1 MTKRRLK
8 IRPVLIALNVS
19 LLIIIA
25 LFYTFRLVKY
35 YLKENGHKDAD
46 TTTLLVDELIKKQSY
61 VDQTKGLVHDK
72 NASIYRYIGKVEDN
86 YLEYSGILFRI
97 VGIDK
102 DNNIKAISDSN
113 LTLMYSGL
121 EKGFD
126 KSYVYK
132 WLNKSDEKYSGI
144 FENNMGSTDKYLTN
158 TYLCDDVVSD
168 LKDINCEKNNNALK
182 ITLLSLYDYAS
193 AGGKESYLNNGESYY
208 LSTIDDKN
216 NNYFINTTGDVGLNK
231 ISSKIYGVRPVITI
245 KNDVALMHG
254 DGSKTSPYAVIEK
267 SISKLSDVYISK
279 YINYSGSTYRVIST
293 GENVKIALSDNIKDG
308 DKYLEKTFGGKNNI
322 YSTTKKTIGEYLN
335 NTYYKSIKNNDLI
348 VKSSYG
354 IGSNTLDNL
363 DYTAVYS
370 KTDTFNI
377 GMLTLGDMFIS
388 DTKNV
393 LTMNRGIE
401 SSMIINVINK
411 DGNVFGDL
419 IASKYEVRPTMYLK
433 GDISIVSGDGSIDS
447 PYELGVNN
455 EEKAKEDS
463 NIQTF
468 QIDEEAFL
476 Y

>member
-8 IRPVLIALNVS
+8 IRPVLITLNVS

-144 FENNMGSTDKYLTN
+144 FENNMDSTDKYLTN

-168 LKDINCEKNNNALK
+168 LKNINCEKNNNALK

-293 GENVKIALSDNIKDG
+293 GENVKIALSNNIKDG

-370 KTDTFNI
+370 KTNTFNI

-433 GDISIVSGDGSIDS
+433 GDIDIVSGDGSISS

-455 EEKAKEDS
+455 EEKAKEK
-463 NIQTF
+463 
-468 QIDEEAFL
+468 
-476 Y
+476 

>member
-25 LFYTFRLVKY
+25 LFYIFRLVKY
-35 YLKENGHKDAD
+35 YLKENGHKDAN

-144 FENNMGSTDKYLTN
+144 FENNMDSTDKYLTN

-168 LKDINCEKNNNALK
+168 LKNINCEKNNNALK

-267 SISKLSDVYISK
+267 SISKLSDVYVSK
-279 YINYSGSTYRVIST
+279 YINYSGNTYRVIST

-308 DKYLEKTFGGKNNI
+308 DKYLEKIFGGKNNI

-370 KTDTFNI
+370 KTNTFNI

-455 EEKAKEDS
+455 EEKAKE
-463 NIQTF
+463 
-468 QIDEEAFL
+468 E
-476 Y
+476 

>member
-8 IRPVLIALNVS
+8 IRPVLITLNVS

-72 NASIYRYIGKVEDN
+72 DAGIYRYIGKVEDN

-144 FENNMGSTDKYLTN
+144 FENNMDSTDKYLTN

-168 LKDINCEKNNNALK
+168 LKNINCEKNNNVDK

-370 KTDTFNI
+370 KTNTFNI

-455 EEKAKEDS
+455 EEKAKE
-463 NIQTF
+463 
-468 QIDEEAFL
+468 E
-476 Y
+476 

>member
-8 IRPVLIALNVS
+8 IRPVLITLNVS

-144 FENNMGSTDKYLTN
+144 FENNMDSTDKYLTN

-168 LKDINCEKNNNALK
+168 LKNINCEKNNNALK

-267 SISKLSDVYISK
+267 TISKLSDVYISK
-279 YINYSGSTYRVIST
+279 YINYSGNTYRVIST
-293 GENVKIALSDNIKDG
+293 GENVKIA
-308 DKYLEKTFGGKNNI
+308 
-322 YSTTKKTIGEYLN
+322 
-335 NTYYKSIKNNDLI
+335 LI

-370 KTDTFNI
+370 KTNTFNI

-455 EEKAKEDS
+455 EEKAKE
-463 NIQTF
+463 
-468 QIDEEAFL
+468 E
-476 Y
+476 

>member
-8 IRPVLIALNVS
+8 IRPVLITLNVS

-126 KSYVYK
+126 KSYIYK

-144 FENNMGSTDKYLTN
+144 FENNMDSTDKYLTN

-168 LKDINCEKNNNALK
+168 LKNINCEKNNNALK

-193 AGGKESYLNNGESYY
+193 AGGKESYLNNGESY
-208 LSTIDDKN
+208 
-216 NNYFINTTGDVGLNK
+216 
-231 ISSKIYGVRPVITI
+231 
-245 KNDVALMHG
+245 
-254 DGSKTSPYAVIEK
+254 
-267 SISKLSDVYISK
+267 
-279 YINYSGSTYRVIST
+279 
-293 GENVKIALSDNIKDG
+293 
-308 DKYLEKTFGGKNNI
+308 
-322 YSTTKKTIGEYLN
+322 
-335 NTYYKSIKNNDLI
+335 
-348 VKSSYG
+348 
-354 IGSNTLDNL
+354 
-363 DYTAVYS
+363 
-370 KTDTFNI
+370 
-377 GMLTLGDMFIS
+377 
-388 DTKNV
+388 
-393 LTMNRGIE
+393 
-401 SSMIINVINK
+401 
-411 DGNVFGDL
+411 
-419 IASKYEVRPTMYLK
+419 
-433 GDISIVSGDGSIDS
+433 
-447 PYELGVNN
+447 
-455 EEKAKEDS
+455 
-463 NIQTF
+463 
-468 QIDEEAFL
+468 
-476 Y
+476 

>member
-144 FENNMGSTDKYLTN
+144 FENNMDSTDKYLTN

-168 LKDINCEKNNNALK
+168 LKNINCEKNNNALK

-447 PYELGVNN
+447 PYELGVSN
-455 EEKAKEDS
+455 EEKAKEK
-463 NIQTF
+463 
-468 QIDEEAFL
+468 
-476 Y
+476 

>member
-8 IRPVLIALNVS
+8 IRPVLITLNVA

-72 NASIYRYIGKVEDN
+72 DAGIYRYIGKVEDN

-97 VGIDK
+97 IGIDK
-102 DNNIKAISDSN
+102 DNNIKVISDGN

-144 FENNMGSTDKYLTN
+144 FENNMDSTDKYLTN
-158 TYLCDDVVSD
+158 TYLCDDAISD
-168 LKDINCEKNNNALK
+168 LKNINCEKNNNALK

-208 LSTIDDKN
+208 LSTTDDKN

-231 ISSKIYGVRPVITI
+231 ISTKIYGVRPVITI

-267 SISKLSDVYISK
+267 TVNKLSDVYVSK
-279 YINYSGSTYRVIST
+279 YINYSGSTYRVIRT
-293 GENVKIALSDNIKDG
+293 GENVKVALSDNIKNKG
-308 DKYLEKTFGGKNNI
+308 KYLEKTFGGKNNT
-322 YSTTKKTIGEYLN
+322 YSTSKNTIGEYLN
-335 NTYYKSIKNNDLI
+335 NTYYKSLKNNDLI

-370 KTDTFNI
+370 KTKTFNI

-401 SSMIINVINK
+401 SNMIINVINK

-433 GDISIVSGDGSIDS
+433 GDIDIVSGDGSISS

-455 EEKAKEDS
+455 EEKAKE
-463 NIQTF
+463 
-468 QIDEEAFL
+468 E
-476 Y
+476 

>member
-8 IRPVLIALNVS
+8 IRPVLITLNVS

-61 VDQTKGLVHDK
+61 VDQTKGLVYDK

-144 FENNMGSTDKYLTN
+144 FENNMDSTDKYLTN

-168 LKDINCEKNNNALK
+168 LKNINCEKNNNVDK

-279 YINYSGSTYRVIST
+279 YINYSGNTYRVIST

-370 KTDTFNI
+370 KTNTFNI

-433 GDISIVSGDGSIDS
+433 GDINIVSGDGSIDS

-455 EEKAKEDS
+455 EEKAKE
-463 NIQTF
+463 
-468 QIDEEAFL
+468 E
-476 Y
+476 

>member
-8 IRPVLIALNVS
+8 IRPVLITLNVS

-144 FENNMGSTDKYLTN
+144 FENNMDSTDKYLTN

-168 LKDINCEKNNNALK
+168 LKNINCEKNNNALK

-279 YINYSGSTYRVIST
+279 YINYSGNTYRVIST
-293 GENVKIALSDNIKDG
+293 GENVKIALSDNIKNG
-308 DKYLEKTFGGKNNI
+308 NKYLEKTFGGKNNI

-370 KTDTFNI
+370 KTNTFNI

-433 GDISIVSGDGSIDS
+433 GNINIVSGDGSIDS

-455 EEKAKEDS
+455 EEKAKE
-463 NIQTF
+463 
-468 QIDEEAFL
+468 E
-476 Y
+476 

>member
-8 IRPVLIALNVS
+8 IRPVLITLNVA

-72 NASIYRYIGKVEDN
+72 DAGIYRYIGKVEDN

-97 VGIDK
+97 IGIDK
-102 DNNIKAISDSN
+102 DNNIKVISDSN

-144 FENNMGSTDKYLTN
+144 FENNMDSTDKYLTN
-158 TYLCDDVVSD
+158 TYLCDDAISD
-168 LKDINCEKNNNALK
+168 LKNINCEKNNNALK

-231 ISSKIYGVRPVITI
+231 ISTKIYGVRPVITI

-267 SISKLSDVYISK
+267 TVNKLSDVYVSK

-293 GENVKIALSDNIKDG
+293 GENVKVALSDNIKNK
-308 DKYLEKTFGGKNNI
+308 DKYLEKTFGGKNNT
-322 YSTTKKTIGEYLN
+322 YSTSKNTIGEYLN
-335 NTYYKSIKNNDLI
+335 NTYYKSLKNNDLI

-370 KTDTFNI
+370 KTKTFNI

-401 SSMIINVINK
+401 SNMIINVINK

-433 GDISIVSGDGSIDS
+433 GDIDIVSGDGSISS

-455 EEKAKEDS
+455 EEKAKE
-463 NIQTF
+463 
-468 QIDEEAFL
+468 E
-476 Y
+476 

>member
-8 IRPVLIALNVS
+8 IRPVLITLNVS

-121 EKGFD
+121 EKEFD

-132 WLNKSDEKYSGI
+132 WLNKSDEKYSGV
-144 FENNMGSTDKYLTN
+144 FENNMDSTDKYLTN

-168 LKDINCEKNNNALK
+168 LKNINCEKNNNALK

-433 GDISIVSGDGSIDS
+433 GNINIVSGDGSIDS

-455 EEKAKEDS
+455 EEKAKE
-463 NIQTF
+463 
-468 QIDEEAFL
+468 E
-476 Y
+476 

>member
-370 KTDTFNI
+370 KTNTFNI

-433 GDISIVSGDGSIDS
+433 GNINIVSGDGSIDS

-455 EEKAKEDS
+455 EEKAKE
-463 NIQTF
+463 
-468 QIDEEAFL
+468 E
-476 Y
+476 

>member
-8 IRPVLIALNVS
+8 IRPVLITLNVS

-144 FENNMGSTDKYLTN
+144 FENNMDSTDKYLTN

-168 LKDINCEKNNNALK
+168 LKNINCEKNNNALK

-245 KNDVALMHG
+245 KNYVALMHG

-267 SISKLSDVYISK
+267 SISKLSDVYVSK
-279 YINYSGSTYRVIST
+279 YINYSGNTYRVIST

-308 DKYLEKTFGGKNNI
+308 DKYLEKIFGGKNNI

-370 KTDTFNI
+370 KTNTFNI

-455 EEKAKEDS
+455 EEKAKE
-463 NIQTF
+463 
-468 QIDEEAFL
+468 E
-476 Y
+476 

>member
-8 IRPVLIALNVS
+8 IRPVLITLNVS

-72 NASIYRYIGKVEDN
+72 DASIYRYIGKVEDN

-144 FENNMGSTDKYLTN
+144 FENNMDSTDKYLTN

-168 LKDINCEKNNNALK
+168 LKNINCEKNNNALK

-279 YINYSGSTYRVIST
+279 YINYSGNTYRVIST

-308 DKYLEKTFGGKNNI
+308 DKYLKKTFGGKNNI

-455 EEKAKEDS
+455 EEKAKEK
-463 NIQTF
+463 
-468 QIDEEAFL
+468 
-476 Y
+476 

>member
-8 IRPVLIALNVS
+8 IRPVLIALNIS

-144 FENNMGSTDKYLTN
+144 FENNMDSTDKYLTN

-168 LKDINCEKNNNALK
+168 LKNINCEKNNNALK

-267 SISKLSDVYISK
+267 TISKLSDVYISK
-279 YINYSGSTYRVIST
+279 YINYSGNTYRVIST

-370 KTDTFNI
+370 KTNTFNI

-433 GDISIVSGDGSIDS
+433 GDINIVSGDGSIDS

-455 EEKAKEDS
+455 EEKAKEK
-463 NIQTF
+463 
-468 QIDEEAFL
+468 
-476 Y
+476 

>member
-8 IRPVLIALNVS
+8 IRPVLITLNVS

-72 NASIYRYIGKVEDN
+72 DASIYRYIGKVEDN

-132 WLNKSDEKYSGI
+132 WLNKSDEKYSGV
-144 FENNMGSTDKYLTN
+144 FENNMDSTDKYLTN

-168 LKDINCEKNNNALK
+168 LKNINCEKNNNVDK

-279 YINYSGSTYRVIST
+279 YINYSGNTYRVIST

-370 KTDTFNI
+370 KTNTFNI

-433 GDISIVSGDGSIDS
+433 GDINIVSGDGSIDS

-455 EEKAKEDS
+455 EEKAKE
-463 NIQTF
+463 
-468 QIDEEAFL
+468 E
-476 Y
+476 

>member
-8 IRPVLIALNVS
+8 IRPVLITLNVS

-144 FENNMGSTDKYLTN
+144 FENNMDSTDKYLTN

-168 LKDINCEKNNNALK
+168 LKNINCEKNNNALK

-208 LSTIDDKN
+208 LSTIDDRN

-267 SISKLSDVYISK
+267 SISKLSDVYVSK
-279 YINYSGSTYRVIST
+279 YINYSGNTYRVIST

-308 DKYLEKTFGGKNNI
+308 DKYLKKTFGGKNNI

-370 KTDTFNI
+370 KTNTFNI

-433 GDISIVSGDGSIDS
+433 GNINIVSGDGSIDS

-455 EEKAKEDS
+455 EEKAKEK
-463 NIQTF
+463 
-468 QIDEEAFL
+468 
-476 Y
+476 

>member
-8 IRPVLIALNVS
+8 IRPVLITLNVS

-144 FENNMGSTDKYLTN
+144 FENNMDSTDKYLTN

-168 LKDINCEKNNNALK
+168 LKNINCEKNNNVDK

-279 YINYSGSTYRVIST
+279 YINYSGNTYRVIST
-293 GENVKIALSDNIKDG
+293 GENVKIALSNNIKDG

-370 KTDTFNI
+370 KTNTFNI

-433 GDISIVSGDGSIDS
+433 GDINIVSGDGSIDS

-455 EEKAKEDS
+455 EEKAKE
-463 NIQTF
+463 
-468 QIDEEAFL
+468 E
-476 Y
+476 

>member
-8 IRPVLIALNVS
+8 IRPVLITLNVS

-46 TTTLLVDELIKKQSY
+46 TTMLLVDELIKKQSY

-72 NASIYRYIGKVEDN
+72 KASIYRYIGKVEDN

-132 WLNKSDEKYSGI
+132 WLNKSDEKYSGV
-144 FENNMGSTDKYLTN
+144 FENNMDSTDKYLTN

-168 LKDINCEKNNNALK
+168 LKNINCEKNNNVDK

-231 ISSKIYGVRPVITI
+231 ISTKIYGVRPVITI
-245 KNDVALMHG
+245 KNDTALMHG

-370 KTDTFNI
+370 KTNTFNI

-401 SSMIINVINK
+401 SNMIINVINK
-411 DGNVFGDL
+411 DGNIFGDL

-433 GDISIVSGDGSIDS
+433 GDIDIVSGDGSISS

-455 EEKAKEDS
+455 EEKAKEK
-463 NIQTF
+463 
-468 QIDEEAFL
+468 
-476 Y
+476 

>member
-144 FENNMGSTDKYLTN
+144 FENNMDSTDKYLTN
-158 TYLCDDVVSD
+158 TYLCDDVISD
-168 LKDINCEKNNNALK
+168 LKNINCEKNNNALK

-370 KTDTFNI
+370 KTNTFNI

-433 GDISIVSGDGSIDS
+433 GNINIVSGDGSIDS

-455 EEKAKEDS
+455 EEKAKE
-463 NIQTF
+463 
-468 QIDEEAFL
+468 E
-476 Y
+476 

>member
-8 IRPVLIALNVS
+8 IRPVLITLNVS

-46 TTTLLVDELIKKQSY
+46 TTILLVDELIKKQSY

-72 NASIYRYIGKVEDN
+72 KASIYRYIGKVEDN

-132 WLNKSDEKYSGI
+132 WLNKSDEKYSGV
-144 FENNMGSTDKYLTN
+144 FENNMDSTDKYLTN

-168 LKDINCEKNNNALK
+168 LKNINCEKNNNALK

-267 SISKLSDVYISK
+267 SISKLSDVYVSK
-279 YINYSGSTYRVIST
+279 YINYSGNTYRVIST

-322 YSTTKKTIGEYLN
+322 YSTSKNTIGEYLN

-433 GDISIVSGDGSIDS
+433 GDIDIVSGDGSISS

-455 EEKAKEDS
+455 EEKAKEK
-463 NIQTF
+463 
-468 QIDEEAFL
+468 
-476 Y
+476 

>member
-8 IRPVLIALNVS
+8 IRPVLITLNVS

-72 NASIYRYIGKVEDN
+72 DASIYRYIGKVEDN

-132 WLNKSDEKYSGI
+132 WLNKGDEKYSGI
-144 FENNMGSTDKYLTN
+144 FENNMDSTDKYLTN

-168 LKDINCEKNNNALK
+168 LKNINCEKNNNALK

-245 KNDVALMHG
+245 KNNVALMHG
-254 DGSKTSPYAVIEK
+254 DGSKNSPYAVIEK

-370 KTDTFNI
+370 KTNTFNI

-433 GDISIVSGDGSIDS
+433 GDINIVSGDGSIDS

-455 EEKAKEDS
+455 EEKAKE
-463 NIQTF
+463 
-468 QIDEEAFL
+468 E
-476 Y
+476 

>member
-8 IRPVLIALNVS
+8 IRPVLITLNVS

-102 DNNIKAISDSN
+102 ENNIKAISDSN

-144 FENNMGSTDKYLTN
+144 FENNMDSTDKYLTN

-168 LKDINCEKNNNALK
+168 LKNINCEKNNNALK

-267 SISKLSDVYISK
+267 TVSKLSNVYVSK
-279 YINYSGSTYRVIST
+279 YINYSGSTYRIIST
-293 GENVKIALSDNIKDG
+293 GENVKVALSDNIKDG

-370 KTDTFNI
+370 KTNTFNI

-433 GDISIVSGDGSIDS
+433 GDINIVSGDGSIDS

-455 EEKAKEDS
+455 EEKAKE
-463 NIQTF
+463 
-468 QIDEEAFL
+468 E
-476 Y
+476 

>member
-144 FENNMGSTDKYLTN
+144 FENNMDSTDKYLTN
-158 TYLCDDVVSD
+158 TYLCDDVISD
-168 LKDINCEKNNNALK
+168 LKNINCEKNNNALK

-267 SISKLSDVYISK
+267 TISKLSDVYISK
-279 YINYSGSTYRVIST
+279 YINYSGNTYRVIST

-370 KTDTFNI
+370 KTNTFNI

-447 PYELGVNN
+447 PYELGVSN
-455 EEKAKEDS
+455 EEKAKEK
-463 NIQTF
+463 
-468 QIDEEAFL
+468 
-476 Y
+476 

>member
-8 IRPVLIALNVS
+8 IRPVLITLNVS

-46 TTTLLVDELIKKQSY
+46 TTILLVDELIKKQSY

-144 FENNMGSTDKYLTN
+144 FENNMDSTDKYLTN

-168 LKDINCEKNNNALK
+168 LKNINCEKNNNVDK

-231 ISSKIYGVRPVITI
+231 ISTKIYGVRPVITI

-267 SISKLSDVYISK
+267 IISKLSDVYISK

-370 KTDTFNI
+370 KTNTFNI

-455 EEKAKEDS
+455 EEKAKE
-463 NIQTF
+463 
-468 QIDEEAFL
+468 E
-476 Y
+476 

>member
-8 IRPVLIALNVS
+8 IRPVLITLNVS

-46 TTTLLVDELIKKQSY
+46 TTILLVDELIKKQSY

-72 NASIYRYIGKVEDN
+72 NAGIYRYIGKVEDN

-132 WLNKSDEKYSGI
+132 WLNKSDEKYSGV
-144 FENNMGSTDKYLTN
+144 FENNMDSTDKYLTN

-168 LKDINCEKNNNALK
+168 LKNINCEKNNNALK

-401 SSMIINVINK
+401 SNMIINVINK
-411 DGNVFGDL
+411 DGNIFGDL

-433 GDISIVSGDGSIDS
+433 GDIDIVSGDGSISS

-455 EEKAKEDS
+455 EEKAKEK
-463 NIQTF
+463 
-468 QIDEEAFL
+468 
-476 Y
+476 

>member
-8 IRPVLIALNVS
+8 IRPVLITLNVS

-144 FENNMGSTDKYLTN
+144 FENNMDSTDKYLTN

-168 LKDINCEKNNNALK
+168 LKNINCEKNNNAFK

-267 SISKLSDVYISK
+267 TISKLSDVYISK

-370 KTDTFNI
+370 KTNTFNI

-433 GDISIVSGDGSIDS
+433 GDINIVSGDGSIDS

-455 EEKAKEDS
+455 EEKAKE
-463 NIQTF
+463 
-468 QIDEEAFL
+468 E
-476 Y
+476 

>member
-144 FENNMGSTDKYLTN
+144 FENNMDSTDKYLTN

-168 LKDINCEKNNNALK
+168 LKNINCEKNNNALK

-267 SISKLSDVYISK
+267 SISKLSDVYVSK
-279 YINYSGSTYRVIST
+279 YINYSGNTYRVIST

-308 DKYLEKTFGGKNNI
+308 DKYLEKIFGGKNNI

-370 KTDTFNI
+370 KTNTFNI

-433 GDISIVSGDGSIDS
+433 GNINIVSGDGSIDS

-455 EEKAKEDS
+455 EEKAKE
-463 NIQTF
+463 
-468 QIDEEAFL
+468 E
-476 Y
+476 

>member
-8 IRPVLIALNVS
+8 IRPVLITLNVA

-72 NASIYRYIGKVEDN
+72 DAGIYRYIGKVEDN

-97 VGIDK
+97 IGIDK
-102 DNNIKAISDSN
+102 DNNIKVISDSN

-144 FENNMGSTDKYLTN
+144 FENNMDSTDKYLTN
-158 TYLCDDVVSD
+158 TYLCDDAISD
-168 LKDINCEKNNNALK
+168 LKNINCEKNNNALK

-208 LSTIDDKN
+208 LSTTDDKN

-231 ISSKIYGVRPVITI
+231 ISTKIYGVRPVITI

-267 SISKLSDVYISK
+267 TVNKLSDVYVSK
-279 YINYSGSTYRVIST
+279 YINYSGSTYRVIRT
-293 GENVKIALSDNIKDG
+293 GENVKVALSDNIKNKG
-308 DKYLEKTFGGKNNI
+308 KYLEKTFGGKNNT
-322 YSTTKKTIGEYLN
+322 YSTSKNTIGEYLN
-335 NTYYKSIKNNDLI
+335 NTYYKSLKNNDLI

-370 KTDTFNI
+370 KTKTFNI

-401 SSMIINVINK
+401 SNMIINVINK

-433 GDISIVSGDGSIDS
+433 GDIDIVSGDGSISS

-455 EEKAKEDS
+455 EEKAKE
-463 NIQTF
+463 
-468 QIDEEAFL
+468 E
-476 Y
+476 

>member
-126 KSYVYK
+126 KSHVYK

-144 FENNMGSTDKYLTN
+144 FENNMDSTDKYLTN

-168 LKDINCEKNNNALK
+168 LKNINCEKNNNALK

-433 GDISIVSGDGSIDS
+433 GNINIVSGDGSIDS

-455 EEKAKEDS
+455 EEKAKE
-463 NIQTF
+463 
-468 QIDEEAFL
+468 E
-476 Y
+476 

>member
-8 IRPVLIALNVS
+8 IRPVLITLNVS

-72 NASIYRYIGKVEDN
+72 NANIYRYIGKVEDN

-144 FENNMGSTDKYLTN
+144 FENNMDSTDKYLTN

-168 LKDINCEKNNNALK
+168 LKNINCEKNNNALK

-279 YINYSGSTYRVIST
+279 YINYSGNTYRVIST

-401 SSMIINVINK
+401 SNMIINVINK

-433 GDISIVSGDGSIDS
+433 GDIDIVSGDGSISS

-455 EEKAKEDS
+455 EEEAKE
-463 NIQTF
+463 
-468 QIDEEAFL
+468 E
-476 Y
+476 

>member
-144 FENNMGSTDKYLTN
+144 FENNMDSTDKYLTN

-168 LKDINCEKNNNALK
+168 LKNINCEKNNNALK

-279 YINYSGSTYRVIST
+279 YIDYSGNTYRVIST

-370 KTDTFNI
+370 KTNTFNI

-433 GDISIVSGDGSIDS
+433 GNINIVSGDGSIDS

-455 EEKAKEDS
+455 EEKAKE
-463 NIQTF
+463 
-468 QIDEEAFL
+468 E
-476 Y
+476 

>member
-132 WLNKSDEKYSGI
+132 WLNKGDEKYSGI
-144 FENNMGSTDKYLTN
+144 FENNMDSTDKYLTN

-168 LKDINCEKNNNALK
+168 LKNINCEKNNNALK

-267 SISKLSDVYISK
+267 TISKLSDVYISK

-308 DKYLEKTFGGKNNI
+308 DKYLKKTFGGKNNI

-370 KTDTFNI
+370 KTNTFNI

-433 GDISIVSGDGSIDS
+433 GDINIVSGDGSIDS

-455 EEKAKEDS
+455 EEKAKE
-463 NIQTF
+463 
-468 QIDEEAFL
+468 E
-476 Y
+476 

>member
-8 IRPVLIALNVS
+8 IRPVLITLNVS

-144 FENNMGSTDKYLTN
+144 FENNMDSTDKYLTN

-168 LKDINCEKNNNALK
+168 LKNINCEKNNNALK

-254 DGSKTSPYAVIEK
+254 DGSKTSPYVVIEK
-267 SISKLSDVYISK
+267 TISKLSDVYISK
-279 YINYSGSTYRVIST
+279 YINYSGNTYRVIST

-370 KTDTFNI
+370 KTNTFNI

-433 GDISIVSGDGSIDS
+433 GNINIVSGDGSIDS

-455 EEKAKEDS
+455 EEKAKEK
-463 NIQTF
+463 
-468 QIDEEAFL
+468 
-476 Y
+476 

>member
-8 IRPVLIALNVS
+8 IRPVLITLNVS

-46 TTTLLVDELIKKQSY
+46 TTILLVDELIKKQSY

-144 FENNMGSTDKYLTN
+144 FENNMDSTDKYLTN

-168 LKDINCEKNNNALK
+168 LKNINCEKNNNVDK

-231 ISSKIYGVRPVITI
+231 ISTKIYGVRPVITI

-267 SISKLSDVYISK
+267 TISKLSDVYISK

-370 KTDTFNI
+370 KTNTFNI

-433 GDISIVSGDGSIDS
+433 GDINIVSGDGSIDS

-455 EEKAKEDS
+455 EEKAKE
-463 NIQTF
+463 
-468 QIDEEAFL
+468 E
-476 Y
+476 

>member
-8 IRPVLIALNVS
+8 IRPVLITLNVA

-72 NASIYRYIGKVEDN
+72 DAGIYRYIGKVEDN

-97 VGIDK
+97 IGIDK
-102 DNNIKAISDSN
+102 DNNIKIISDSN

-144 FENNMGSTDKYLTN
+144 FENNMDSTDKYLTN
-158 TYLCDDVVSD
+158 TYLCDDAISD
-168 LKDINCEKNNNALK
+168 LKNINCEKNNNALK

-208 LSTIDDKN
+208 LSTTDDKN

-231 ISSKIYGVRPVITI
+231 ISTKIYGVRPVITI

-267 SISKLSDVYISK
+267 TVNKLSDVYVSK
-279 YINYSGSTYRVIST
+279 YINYSGSTYRVIRT
-293 GENVKIALSDNIKDG
+293 GENVKVALSDNIKNKG
-308 DKYLEKTFGGKNNI
+308 KYLEKTFGGKNNT
-322 YSTTKKTIGEYLN
+322 YSTSKNTIGEYLN
-335 NTYYKSIKNNDLI
+335 NTYYKSLKNNDLI

-370 KTDTFNI
+370 KTKTFNI

-401 SSMIINVINK
+401 SNMIINVINK

-433 GDISIVSGDGSIDS
+433 GDIDIVSGDGSISS

-455 EEKAKEDS
+455 EEKAKE
-463 NIQTF
+463 
-468 QIDEEAFL
+468 E
-476 Y
+476 

>member
-8 IRPVLIALNVS
+8 IRPVLITLNVS

-144 FENNMGSTDKYLTN
+144 FEKNMDSTDKYLTN

-168 LKDINCEKNNNALK
+168 LKNINCEKNNNALK

-308 DKYLEKTFGGKNNI
+308 EKYLEKTFGGKNNI

-354 IGSNTLDNL
+354 IGSNTLYNL

-433 GDISIVSGDGSIDS
+433 GDINIVSGDGSIDS

-455 EEKAKEDS
+455 EEKAKE
-463 NIQTF
+463 
-468 QIDEEAFL
+468 E
-476 Y
+476 

>member
-8 IRPVLIALNVS
+8 IRPVLITLNVS

-121 EKGFD
+121 EKEFD

-132 WLNKSDEKYSGI
+132 WLNKSDEKYSGV
-144 FENNMGSTDKYLTN
+144 FENNMDSTDKYLTN

-168 LKDINCEKNNNALK
+168 LKNINCEKNNNALK

-193 AGGKESYLNNGESYY
+193 AGGTESYLNNGESYY

-279 YINYSGSTYRVIST
+279 YINYSGNTYRVIST

-370 KTDTFNI
+370 KTNTFNI

-433 GDISIVSGDGSIDS
+433 GDINIVSGDGSIDS

-455 EEKAKEDS
+455 EEKAKEK
-463 NIQTF
+463 
-468 QIDEEAFL
+468 
-476 Y
+476 

>member
-144 FENNMGSTDKYLTN
+144 FENNMDSTDKYLTN
-158 TYLCDDVVSD
+158 TYLCDDVISD
-168 LKDINCEKNNNALK
+168 LKNINCEKNNNALK

-267 SISKLSDVYISK
+267 TISKLSDVYISK
-279 YINYSGSTYRVIST
+279 YINYSGNTYRVIST

-322 YSTTKKTIGEYLN
+322 YSTTKITIGEYLN

-370 KTDTFNI
+370 KTNTFNI

-455 EEKAKEDS
+455 EEKAKE
-463 NIQTF
+463 
-468 QIDEEAFL
+468 E
-476 Y
+476 